1 MKIKATEAV
10 REIMKN
16 QGARISDLAKALP
29 EDANGKEVP
38 IRRISE
44 RLSQENI
51 SVKVLDE
58 MLRVLKYKIVL
69 MPADEPLPKNSYTVK

>member
-10 REIMKN
+10 REIMKC
-16 QGARISDLAKALP
+16 QGKTLKSLAESMPADSD
-29 EDANGKEVP
+29 GKEVP

-51 SVKVLDE
+51 SIKVLDE
-58 MLRVLKYKIVL
+58 MLRVLGYKIVL
-69 MPADEPLPKNSYTVK
+69 MPTDESVSQNSYTVK

>member
-16 QGARISDLAKALP
+16 QGETISSLAKALP
-29 EDANGKEVP
+29 ADSDGKEVP

-69 MPADEPLPKNSYTVK
+69 MPADESLPKDSYTVK

>member
-16 QGARISDLAKALP
+16 QGKTMSGLAQSMPADSD
-29 EDANGKEVP
+29 GKEVP
-38 IRRISE
+38 VRRISE

-58 MLRVLKYKIVL
+58 MLRVLGYKIVL
-69 MPADEPLPKNSYTVK
+69 MPTDESVPANSYTVK

>member
-10 REIMKN
+10 KEIMKN
-16 QGARISDLAKALP
+16 QGKTVGLLAKSMPA
-29 EDANGKEVP
+29 DSDGKEVP
-38 IRRISE
+38 VRRISE

-58 MLRVLKYKIVL
+58 MLRVLGYKIVL
-69 MPADEPLPKNSYTVK
+69 MPTDESVPANSYTVK

>member
-16 QGARISDLAKALP
+16 QGKTMSGLAQAMPADSD
-29 EDANGKEVP
+29 GKEVP
-38 IRRISE
+38 VRRISE

-58 MLRVLKYKIVL
+58 MLRVLGYKIVL
-69 MPADEPLPKNSYTVK
+69 MPTDESVPTNSYTVK

>member
-16 QGARISDLAKALP
+16 QGKTMSGLAQSMPA
-29 EDANGKEVP
+29 DNDGKEVP
-38 IRRISE
+38 VRRISE

-58 MLRVLKYKIVL
+58 MLRVLGYKIVL
-69 MPADEPLPKNSYTVK
+69 MPTDESVPTNSYTVK

>member
-16 QGARISDLAKALP
+16 QGKTVGLLAKAMP
-29 EDANGKEVP
+29 EDSDGKEVP
-38 IRRISE
+38 VRRISE

-58 MLRVLKYKIVL
+58 MLRVLGYKIVL
-69 MPADEPLPKNSYTVK
+69 MPTDESVPANSYTVK